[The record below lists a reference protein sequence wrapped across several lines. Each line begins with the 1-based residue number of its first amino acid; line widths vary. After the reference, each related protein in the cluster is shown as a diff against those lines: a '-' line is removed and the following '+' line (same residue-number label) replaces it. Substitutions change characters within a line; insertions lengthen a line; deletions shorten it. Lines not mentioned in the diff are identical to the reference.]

1 MTPEQLIKTMR
12 GRMPFDTA
20 RKILEAHE
28 IERGMGWDNTA
39 QRFLQNDVD
48 DEVLESLVLALKQHI
63 LCGEKSTRFFRLS
76 RAAMDAL
83 RNAVAQVTVS
93 NNRFQ
98 RVYPAQLDDAQID
111 GRILAPTLAALEQN
125 EDGIGLVFASTR
137 AFYKREHID
146 PSTLGED
153 AASALENYDEVIG
166 ITLQKYQAMDI
177 VWIPHRGT
185 YAEIRIDY
193 PRGMHVDTLE
203 AAHNSTKLL
212 FENALNRNAL
222 PDPVNLFPLIQ
233 KIYDAANEGHVVEL
247 GFGTTTGS
255 LKHEKMR
262 RGSLCLRRETYHRGG
277 KNALSTPIE
286 PYNLS
291 VRWPV
296 VLGEITS
303 HPELSLH
310 GNARIAASANPTIH
324 EMTVRG
330 CVGAADYEHVRD
342 RVEHFL
348 RQP

>member
-20 RKILEAHE
+20 RKILEGHE
-28 IERGMGWDNTA
+28 VGRGMGWDNTLR
-39 QRFLQNDVD
+39 RFLEDDVD
-48 DEVLESLVLALKQHI
+48 DEVLESLTEALKQHI
-63 LCGEKSTRFFRLS
+63 LCGEKSTRFYRLNKAS
-76 RAAMDAL
+76 MEAL
-83 RNAVAQVTVS
+83 RNSVRQINVP

-98 RVYPAQLDDAQID
+98 RAYPAQLDDEEID
-111 GRILAPTLAALEQN
+111 GRIRPPTLAALERS
-125 EDGIGLVFASTR
+125 EDGIGLVYASTR
-137 AFYKREHID
+137 AFHKRESID
-146 PSTLGED
+146 PSTLGDD

-166 ITLQKYQAMDI
+166 ISLQKYQAMDV
-177 VWIPHRGT
+177 VWIPHRGN
-185 YAEIRIDY
+185 YVEIRVDY
-193 PRGMHVDTLE
+193 PKGMHADTLE

-212 FENALNRNAL
+212 FANTLDENAL

-233 KIYDAANEGHVVEL
+233 RIYDAANEGHVVEL

-277 KNALSTPIE
+277 KSALTTPIE

-291 VRWPV
+291 VRWRVP
-296 VLGEITS
+296 LGGIIS

-310 GNARIAASANPTIH
+310 GNARIAGSADPTIH

>member
-1 MTPEQLIKTMR
+1 MTPEQLIRTMR
-12 GRMPFDTA
+12 GRVPFDIA

-28 IERGMGWDNTA
+28 IERGMGWDST
-39 QRFLQNDVD
+39 QHRFLQNDFD
-48 DEVLESLVLALKQHI
+48 EEVLESLGEALKQHI
-63 LCGEKSTRFFRLS
+63 LCGEKSIRFYRLN
-76 RAAMDAL
+76 RASMEAL
-83 RNAVAQVTVS
+83 RNSVGQVTVS
-93 NNRFQ
+93 NSRFQ
-98 RVYPAQLDDAQID
+98 RAYPAQLDDSEID
-111 GRILAPTLAALEQN
+111 GRIRPPTLAAIEQN
-125 EDGIGLVFASTR
+125 DDGVGLVFASTR
-137 AFYKREHID
+137 AFHKREHID
-146 PSTLGED
+146 PSTLGDD

-166 ITLQKYQAMDI
+166 ISLQKYQAMDV
-177 VWIPHRGT
+177 VWIPHRGN

-193 PRGMHVDTLE
+193 PKGMHADTLE

-212 FENALNRNAL
+212 FENVLDRDAL
-222 PDPVNLFPLIQ
+222 PNPVNLFPLIQ

-262 RGSLCLRRETYHRGG
+262 RGRLCLRRETYHRGG
-277 KNALSTPIE
+277 KNALTTPIE

-291 VRWPV
+291 VRWRV
-296 VLGEITS
+296 TLGEIIS

-330 CVGAADYEHVRD
+330 CVGAADYDHVRD